1 MGRGFTHGLRA
12 PRFMDVDPCAGA
24 APPGSE
30 FEASRTRDRLKAM
43 LRWMVTWV
51 GLAICVHVARADTLD
66 IASYSPP
73 QGWQR
78 MADTGSVSYSTVD
91 PAHRTFTIMVLFAS
105 VASTGDATQD
115 FNAAWAEL
123 VAGPSRVAAPSQGP
137 APARTQQGMPM
148 LVGAAQTMEQ
158 NVPAATLVA
167 VIVARGRVVRFIAK
181 TNDQSQ
187 LATLDT
193 FVRGIVVGGGAAVAP
208 AAPAAR
214 SAPGSVPAPPAGNAS
229 DVTFDVP
236 AGWTRNGQTLVSP
249 TGACTLTVFAPQRSG
264 KSIEDDVDA
273 AFSQAFAGW
282 NRANDTGGG
291 YEKLAKG
298 VSADGWEYFKADSFL
313 SRPANSGPD
322 AFAKIEIFAFAFAA
336 RLDGT
341 TAIVIGTRKDSSAI
355 MTTAAIASNT
365 PLCLDEYLSPD
376 WPDFFHSFQV
386 RSWKARPGELA
397 RHVVGKWWSAS
408 QSGAVGYAFAANGRY
423 TSVAGWE
430 TFRRI
435 DAATIETTTTGFTGT
450 GKYRL
455 DGDTL
460 VMTPDKGKPQVRR
473 VRWQNTFELGQ
484 WHETLYMQERNADG
498 SKTEPA
504 FRREK

>member
-1 MGRGFTHGLRA
+1 MRWLVGWVLLA
-12 PRFMDVDPCAGA
+12 VCAG
-24 APPGSE
+24 G
-30 FEASRTRDRLKAM
+30 
-43 LRWMVTWV
+43 
-51 GLAICVHVARADTLD
+51 ARADTLD
-66 IASYSPP
+66 IASFSPP

-78 MADTGSVSYSTVD
+78 AAQTGSVAYSTFD
-91 PAHRTFTIMVLFAS
+91 PNRRTFSMIVVFAS
-105 VASTGDATQD
+105 VASTGDPAKD
-115 FNAAWAEL
+115 FSAAWKEL
-123 VAGPSRVAAPSQGP
+123 VAGPSRVAAPTQGP
-137 APARTQQGMPM
+137 ALVRTKQGLPV

-158 NVPAATLVA
+158 NVPAVTLLGVLVA
-167 VIVARGRVVRFIAK
+167 HGKVVRFVAK

-187 LATLDT
+187 LATVDA
-193 FVRGIVVGGGAAVAP
+193 FVAGIAIGGGAPVTAAAP
-208 AAPAAR
+208 AAPAPAP
-214 SAPGSVPAPPAGNAS
+214 SAPAAGSAD
-229 DVTFDVP
+229 DVRFDVP
-236 AGWTRNGQTLVSP
+236 AGWSRNGNTLVSP
-249 TGACTLTVFAPQRSG
+249 TGACTLTVFAPSPSG

-273 AFSQAFAGW
+273 AFSQAVAGW
-282 NRANDTGGG
+282 QRANDTGGA

-298 VSADGWEYFKADSFL
+298 VSADGWEYYKADAFL
-313 SRPANSGPD
+313 TRPANNGPD
-322 AFAKIEIFAFAFAA
+322 AFAKIELFAFAFAA

-376 WPDFFHSFQV
+376 WPDFFHSLHF
-386 RSWKARPGELA
+386 RTWKPRGKELA

-430 TFRRI
+430 SFRRI
-435 DAATIETTTTGFTGT
+435 DAVTIEETTTGFTGT

-460 VMTPDKGKPQVRR
+460 VMTPDKGKPSVRR

-498 SKTEPA
+498 SEVEPA
-504 FRREK
+504 FRREN